1 MHHDRWLRIESVF
14 NEIVDLPAGEPQSTR
29 LAELTAG
36 DDDMRRQVQALLEQ
50 EAALRR
56 EDSAPASGDPHVG
69 LRLHP
74 FAVGRLVARGG
85 MAAVYEGQRVDGAFA
100 QRVAVKIMD
109 LRLSDPALVA
119 RFKAE
124 RQILAGLEHPSVTRL
139 LDGGVTA
146 LGEPYLVMEFIEGQP
161 IDRYCDERQLGLD
174 ARVALFGQVCEAVT
188 YAHRT
193 LVLHRDLKP
202 SNVLVTNEG
211 RAKVVDFGTAT
222 LLQPDRLATTTA
234 APLTPAYASPEQ
246 LTGAPVGTASDQYSL
261 GIVLFE
267 LLTGGMPFGERP
279 SLLAAMERALA
290 GTTTTAPHAAVTAE
304 AAATRQ
310 TSLAR
315 LRRTLSSDL
324 GTIVTKALAP
334 DPAARYASVQHFAD
348 DLTRWSRGQP
358 ILGRPA
364 SRAYLTARF
373 LQRHWVA
380 SSLAAVLALA
390 LAAATGV
397 SVQQARLARAEA
409 ERARVE
415 SQRAQVESQRATAFN
430 GFLTR
435 MLSAANPLWTN
446 ADAARAG
453 TITVREVLDGAGQL
467 ITTDAGLAPEVEA
480 DIRLSLGATYA
491 GLNVPDA
498 AREHL
503 EQALALARRLG
514 LAKEAATAQRH
525 LTTTYLSSGNPQEA
539 ERQARPA
546 LEYARAHSDAD
557 PESHF
562 ILANDLSLALSNQGR
577 RDEGRRF
584 LREAADVIERHGIR
598 SGGAAAVVHN
608 LGVDFSLQGD
618 HALAEKYMRRSVA
631 MMESMPSLPA
641 EHAMA
646 LRTLADFL
654 LIQER
659 HTEALELATR
669 AAAEADRVWPDTHP
683 HRHSVRMT
691 LGNALT
697 AAGQPAEGRDALRA
711 AIAGWERIRPPGH
724 IETLTPLIGLATAER
739 ALGHLAEAL
748 AIARRAERGLDR
760 YPTFTSRGAAARE
773 VGLALRAMGREA
785 EARVAL
791 QRSYEVYRTI
801 AGEQHPN
808 TRAAL
813 ARLDAPGV
821 DPPSRR

>member
-1 MHHDRWLRIESVF
+1 MF
-14 NEIVDLPAGEPQSTR
+14 NEVADLPSETEQAAR
-29 LAELTAG
+29 VDALTAG
-36 DDDMRRQVQALLEQ
+36 DDE
-50 EAALRR
+50 LRR
-56 EDSAPASGDPHVG
+56 EVQTLLAEEATLRRGDAAPSSADPHVG
-69 LRLHP
+69 LRLGP
-74 FAVGRLVARGG
+74 FAVGRLVGRGG
-85 MAAVYEGQRVDGAFA
+85 MAAVYEGQRVDGAFT
-100 QRVAVKIMD
+100 QRVAVKVMD

-119 RFKAE
+119 QFRAE
-124 RQILAGLEHPSVTRL
+124 RQILAGLEHPAVTRL

-146 LGEPYLVMEFIEGQP
+146 LGEPYLVMEFVEGQP

-174 ARVALFGQVCEAVT
+174 ARVALFVQVCEAVT
-188 YAHRT
+188 FAHRT
-193 LVLHRDLKP
+193 LILHRDLKP
-202 SNVLVTNEG
+202 SNILVTDEG
-211 RAKVVDFGTAT
+211 RVKVVDFGTGT

-261 GIVLFE
+261 GVVLFE
-267 LLTGGMPFGERP
+267 LLTGSSPFGERP

-290 GTTTTAPHAAVTAE
+290 GATTTAPQAAVTPE
-304 AAATRQ
+304 AAAARQ
-310 TSLAR
+310 TSFAR
-315 LRRTLSSDL
+315 LRRTLSNDL
-324 GTIVTKALAP
+324 GTIVKKALAP
-334 DPAARYASVQHFAD
+334 EPAARYVSVQHVAD
-348 DLTRWSRGQP
+348 DLERWRQGEP

-364 SRAYLTARF
+364 SGAYRAARF
-373 LQRHWVA
+373 LQRHWAA
-380 SSLAAVLALA
+380 SSLAGVLALA

-415 SQRAQVESQRATAFN
+415 SQRAQVESQRAQAFS

-435 MLSAANPLWTN
+435 MLSAANPIWTN

-453 TITVREVLDGAGQL
+453 TMTVREVLDGAGQL
-467 ITTDAGLAPEVEA
+467 ITADAALAPEVQA

-503 EQALALARRLG
+503 EQALDIARRLG

-584 LREAADVIERHGIR
+584 LQEAADVVERHDIR

-618 HALAEKYMRRSVA
+618 LARAEQYMRRSAA

-646 LRTLADFL
+646 LRTLADLL
-654 LIQER
+654 LIQQR
-659 HTEALELATR
+659 DTEALELALR
-669 AAAEADRVWPDTHP
+669 AAAEAERVWPDTHP

-697 AAGQPAEGRDALRA
+697 AAGRPAEGRDALRA

-724 IETLTPLIGLATAER
+724 IETMTPLIGLATAER

-760 YPTFTSRGAAARE
+760 YPKFTSRGAAARE
-773 VGLALRAMGREA
+773 VGLTLRAMGREA

-791 QRSYEVYRTI
+791 QRSYDVYRSI

-808 TRAAL
+808 TKAAL
-813 ARLDAPGV
+813 ARLDAPAV
-821 DPPSRR
+821 APPPRR